1 MEQLK
6 SIEQLENDFWDNM
19 DFPTPLVEKCFNYRK
34 IPVKNLSIEQV
45 RLLLG
50 QSIGVRFLLPI
61 ALEFLQNDILS
72 EGDFYPGDLLSSVL
86 RLEEINWGG
95 NDKLKGE
102 FKELVKRKLIDIK
115 DTGDR
120 KLIRET
126 EIFLNSR

>member
-1 MEQLK
+1 
-6 SIEQLENDFWDNM
+6 M
-19 DFPTPLVEKCFNYRK
+19 DFPTPLVEKCYNYRR

-50 QSIGVRFLLPI
+50 QSIGVRFLLPK

-86 RLEEINWGG
+86 RLEEINWEG
-95 NDKLKGE
+95 NDQLKSE
-102 FKELVKRKLIDIK
+102 FKELVKRKFIEIK

-120 KLIRET
+120 KLLRET
-126 EIFLNSR
+126 EIFLNRR